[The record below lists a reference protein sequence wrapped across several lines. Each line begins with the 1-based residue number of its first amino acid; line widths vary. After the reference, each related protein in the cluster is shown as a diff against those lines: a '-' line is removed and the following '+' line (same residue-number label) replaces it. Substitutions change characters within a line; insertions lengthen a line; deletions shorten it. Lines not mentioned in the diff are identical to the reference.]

1 MKRVL
6 EGSYAVSTAVE
17 LARAQV
23 VSAYPITPQTH
34 IVERL
39 GERIASGKMN
49 ARFLR
54 VESEHSAMAA
64 VIGAAATGARTFTAS
79 SSQGLAL
86 MHEMLH
92 WAAGAR
98 LPIVLADV
106 NRAMAPG
113 WNIWADQTDTLSQRD
128 TGWIQLYCEDVQ
140 EVLDTVLIAYRLA
153 ETVRLPVMVAMDAF
167 FLSHTCEP
175 VDIPSQEDV
184 DAFLPPWRPVDVLD
198 PDDPRAFC
206 QLTPPEVYTEFR
218 YKMQRA
224 METGIEV
231 YREIDEAFG
240 LAFGRSYGICEVVL
254 AREGSVAPLA
264 VVTTGSATGTARA
277 TLSRLSEQ
285 GVEADLVKLKLF
297 RPFPL
302 DEVRRMLGAYERVA
316 VVDRNISFGFGG
328 IFAQEIRAALD
339 MKGDTE
345 TTVVSW
351 AGDGG
356 TFDIGLQALSGA
368 AERNDDILYVCYD
381 NEAYMNTGV
390 QASSSSPYGV
400 STTTTP
406 PGAPKN
412 VRKKN
417 ILQILAA
424 HRIPYAATA
433 SIAYPEDLVR
443 KVQRAA
449 KIHGA
454 RFLHIYATCPTGWK
468 IPSEASVRMARMAVQ
483 SRVFPLYEIEDGE
496 RYTLN
501 PETKGYLVDEYLKTQ
516 GRFSHLSPAG
526 IVRIQADVDH
536 DWDRLRALA
545 ALR

>member
-6 EGSYAVSTAVE
+6 EGSHAVSTAVE

-39 GERIASGKMN
+39 AERIASGKMN

-64 VIGAAATGARTFTAS
+64 VIGAAATGVRTFTAS

-175 VDIPSQEDV
+175 VDIPSQENV

-206 QLTPPEVYTEFR
+206 QLTPPEIYTEFR
-218 YKMQRA
+218 CKMQRA
-224 METGIEV
+224 MEEGIET

-254 AREGSVAPLA
+254 AKKGRVAPLA

-277 TLSRLSEQ
+277 TLSRLSER

-302 DEVRRMLGAYERVA
+302 DEVRRVLGAYERVA
-316 VVDRNISFGFGG
+316 VVDRNISYRDPGLLLVDHRGPLSLLG
-328 IFAQEIRAALD
+328 PEGSRPARRLR
-339 MKGDTE
+339 
-345 TTVVSW
+345 
-351 AGDGG
+351 DGG
-356 TFDIGLQALSGA
+356 GDR
-368 AERNDDILYVCYD
+368 ERHPGGPRHEGRHGDHGRLLGRRRRNLRHR
-381 NEAYMNTGV
+381 
-390 QASSSSPYGV
+390 
-400 STTTTP
+400 P
-406 PGAPKN
+406 PGAVGSGGAERRHPLRVLRQRGVHEHGGAGFVVLA
-412 VRKKN
+412 VR
-417 ILQILAA
+417 
-424 HRIPYAATA
+424 
-433 SIAYPEDLVR
+433 
-443 KVQRAA
+443 
-449 KIHGA
+449 
-454 RFLHIYATCPTGWK
+454 RFDDH
-468 IPSEASVRMARMAVQ
+468 
-483 SRVFPLYEIEDGE
+483 
-496 RYTLN
+496 
-501 PETKGYLVDEYLKTQ
+501 
-516 GRFSHLSPAG
+516 HPAG
-526 IVRIQADVDH
+526 RSEE
-536 DWDRLRALA
+536 RP
-545 ALR
+545 